1 MTDAKGEMDR
11 GYVAMGG
18 TRLYYEAAGSG
29 HTVVLIHPGFADRR
43 IWDHQWDSLAEGCR
57 IVRYDVRGAGKSAG
71 SSVPYSD
78 YDDLENLLEYLGVQR
93 AHFVGLA
100 TGGSIALDLAVDSPG
115 LVESL
120 VLVSTSFP
128 GVRPSAASERRRR
141 EAQAAYAAGRLDRT
155 VEAILRAWVDGP
167 ERAPGQVDPAVREHV
182 RRLYA
187 ENLPRQEYQAR
198 HNPMNPPAVTRLDE
212 VVAPTLVVVGE
223 FDAEEERIAAEA
235 YAAGIPTS
243 DKIVIPGAGHMVPLE
258 QSEVFNQLLLEVLS
272 VRAGE

>member
-1 MTDAKGEMDR
+1 
-11 GYVAMGG
+11 
-18 TRLYYEAAGSG
+18 
-29 HTVVLIHPGFADRR
+29 
-43 IWDHQWDSLAEGCR
+43 
-57 IVRYDVRGAGKSAG
+57 
-71 SSVPYSD
+71 
-78 YDDLENLLEYLGVQR
+78 
-93 AHFVGLA
+93 
-100 TGGSIALDLAVDSPG
+100 
-115 LVESL
+115 

-258 QSEVFNQLLLEVLS
+258 QSEVFNQLLLEFLS